1 MLRLCSH
8 WLWFWFI
15 MEVLWLVTSRA
26 IRKIRWWCHLATAIT
41 ASMCVRWGE
50 CVRGRLSTNPRH
62 QPPLRQS
69 ETAPEVNFSLKYLPM
84 EELLFQR
91 ELNIDSL
98 SARWNW
104 SECLLTLSG
113 WKSPL
118 SGHKGPLSILLFYY
132 YFFFCC
138 CTNTR
143 LYPKNVLRKHT
154 QRRVLAAA
162 SSR

>member
-1 MLRLCSH
+1 
-8 WLWFWFI
+8 
-15 MEVLWLVTSRA
+15 
-26 IRKIRWWCHLATAIT
+26 
-41 ASMCVRWGE
+41 MCP
-50 CVRGRLSTNPRH
+50 GRLSTNPRH
-62 QPPLRQS
+62 HPPLRQS

-84 EELLFQR
+84 EELLFQP

-113 WKSPL
+113 RRSRL
-118 SGHKGPLSILLFYY
+118 SGRKGPLSILLFYFY
-132 YFFFCC
+132 FFCC

-143 LYPKNVLRKHT
+143 LYTKNVLRKRT

-162 SSR
+162 SSRLRPLGVFSKKVF